1 MQIYTFFMFLA
12 NKCHTKVEISVKKT
26 TIFMVYYLLFSNFYQ
41 KGWYDFDKDKK
52 TRRQEDKKSRSQ
64 EDTTIVI
71 LTAYLRQQQNE

>member
-52 TRRQEDKKSRSQ
+52 TRRQEGKKSRRQ
-64 EDTTIVI
+64 EDKK
-71 LTAYLRQQQNE
+71 